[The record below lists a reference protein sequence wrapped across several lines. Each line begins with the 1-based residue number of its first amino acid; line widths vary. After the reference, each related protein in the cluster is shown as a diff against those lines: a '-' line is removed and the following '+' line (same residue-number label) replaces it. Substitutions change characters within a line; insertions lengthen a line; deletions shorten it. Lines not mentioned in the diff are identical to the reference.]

1 MKKPY
6 TDTEIKQILKTL
18 EVIVDTREKE
28 NSHILKYLESKKVPT
43 ESRTLDTGDYSATVT
58 VDGVKLSIEDEVC
71 IEKKNSIDE
80 IAGNFTADR
89 ERFEREFL
97 RAKAKGVKMYLF
109 IENASYEKI
118 KAHGYTS
125 KTSPEALLASLLSWQ
140 TRFNI
145 TVVFCNREMLPEILL
160 NTLYYAAR
168 ESLKGG
174 RMHCT

>member
-1 MKKPY
+1 MKKTY
-6 TDTEIKQILKTL
+6 TESDIKSILKTL
-18 EVIVDTREKE
+18 EVIVDTREKG
-28 NSHILKYLESKKVPT
+28 NSHILKYLESKKVPV
-43 ESRTLDTGDYSATVT
+43 ESRALDTGDYSAVIT
-58 VDGVKLSIEDEVC
+58 VDGVKMSIEDEVC

-80 IAGNFTADR
+80 IAGNFTAER

-118 KAHGYTS
+118 IAHNYTS
-125 KTSPEALLASLLSWQ
+125 KTSPASLIASLLSWQ
-140 TRFNI
+140 IRFNI
-145 TVVFCNREMLPEILL
+145 TVVFCDKNTLPEILL

-174 RMHCT
+174 RM

>member
-1 MKKPY
+1 MKKKY
-6 TDTEIKQILKTL
+6 TDSEIKAILKTL
-18 EVIVDTREKE
+18 EVIVDTREKG
-28 NSHILKYLESKKVPT
+28 NSHIIGYLESKKVPV
-43 ESRTLDTGDYSATVT
+43 ESRALDTGDYSAAVT

-80 IAGNFTADR
+80 IAGNFTAER

-97 RAKAKGVKMYLF
+97 RAKAKGVKMFLF

-118 KAHGYTS
+118 MAHKYTS
-125 KTSPEALLASLLSWQ
+125 KTSPSALIASLLSWQ
-140 TRFNI
+140 ARFNI
-145 TVVFCNREMLPEILL
+145 TVVLCDRQTLPEILL

-174 RMHCT
+174 RM

>member
-1 MKKPY
+1 MKKTY
-6 TDTEIKQILKTL
+6 SESEIKSILKTL
-18 EVIVDTREKE
+18 EVIVDTREKG
-28 NSHILKYLESKKVPT
+28 NSHILEYLKSKKVPV
-43 ESRTLDTGDYSATVT
+43 ESRALDTGDYSAAIT

-80 IAGNFTADR
+80 IAGNFTAER

-118 KAHGYTS
+118 IAHNYTS
-125 KTSPEALLASLLSWQ
+125 KTSPASLIASLLSWQ
-140 TRFNI
+140 IRFNI
-145 TVVFCNREMLPEILL
+145 TVVFCSKDTLPEILL

-174 RMHCT
+174 RM